1 MRADRRVACL
11 CVAVTLASQCGCAA
25 SRAPHGWLPYA
36 QEAQQEGFGGWI
48 EVTERGTPNEYVP
61 LSGELLAV
69 SNDSVFVLTS
79 AGVGSCALPDVT
91 QATLEG
97 YDPRSGDTSRLA
109 LTGTLVSISTGW
121 GLVVFAPLWVV
132 VGTVSSSVLSHQ
144 GQHTMDASR
153 QGTAPGAGD
162 AARKSWHDIRL
173 YARFPQGLPAGL
185 DRSQLR
191 MRPLAKRAERTKTMG
206 RRDIVE

>member
-1 MRADRRVACL
+1 MRVDRRLACCCAL
-11 CVAVTLASQCGCAA
+11 VTLVSQCGCAA

-48 EVTERGTPNEYVP
+48 EVTERGTPSESVW

-69 SNDSVFVLTS
+69 SNDSVFVLTD
-79 AGVGSCALPDVT
+79 AGVHSCALADVT
-91 QATLEG
+91 RATLEG

-109 LTGTLVSISTGW
+109 LTGTIVSISTGW
-121 GLVVFAPLWVV
+121 GLVLFAPLWVV
-132 VGTVSSSVLSHQ
+132 VGTISSTALSYQGHQ
-144 GQHTMDASR
+144 TVDASR
-153 QGTAPGAGD
+153 QRTAPDVGN

-191 MRPLAKRAERTKTMG
+191 MRPLAKRTQRTKTMG

>member
-1 MRADRRVACL
+1 
-11 CVAVTLASQCGCAA
+11 
-25 SRAPHGWLPYA
+25 
-36 QEAQQEGFGGWI
+36 
-48 EVTERGTPNEYVP
+48 
-61 LSGELLAV
+61 
-69 SNDSVFVLTS
+69 VLTS

-144 GQHTMDASR
+144 GQHTVDASR
-153 QGTAPGAGD
+153 QGTATGAGD